1 MDDQEPLTAQ
11 EYVEVMLAAQATRRA
26 IRSLSVDAWGTLTT
40 GVNIMAEAAH
50 RVPGAVSV
58 AEDEQW

>member
-26 IRSLSVDAWGTLTT
+26 MRSLSVDAWGTLAT

-50 RVPGAVSV
+50 RVPEA
-58 AEDEQW
+58 AEIEESGQ